1 MRVVSAW
8 LRLYTTSTAD
18 MKPRQYEA
26 LLHGSVTSESMINDV
41 NCVGFVPAPSGA
53 QRRSS
58 LSCSTNNHLQG
69 RDSWTHAAFA
79 IAIPVTCPTIG
90 TPR

>member
-8 LRLYTTSTAD
+8 LRLSTTSTAG
-18 MKPRQYEA
+18 MKPRQSEA
-26 LLHGSVTSESMINDV
+26 LLRGSVTSESMINDV
-41 NCVGFVPAPSGA
+41 NCVGFVP
-53 QRRSS
+53 S

-69 RDSWTHAAFA
+69 RDSWTHVAVAV
-79 IAIPVTCPTIG
+79 AIPVTCLTIG